1 MNKVHDFFGLGKG
14 SKNGLL
20 QSVLVGRRELSWGW
34 VGIPTSFFYRRGMH
48 IAQGD
53 SPSPLLYNFAGQIL
67 LFKIELN
74 PRIVPACPR
83 KIGLVPYEPF
93 DPFEHESNKET
104 STCECFADDNST
116 FTLLCY
122 HSLSEL
128 KNNMDAFRILS
139 GLSCNIDKTF

>member
-1 MNKVHDFFGLGKG
+1 
-14 SKNGLL
+14 
-20 QSVLVGRRELSWGW
+20 
-34 VGIPTSFFYRRGMH
+34 MH

-83 KIGLVPYEPF
+83 KIGPVPYEPF
-93 DPFEHESNKET
+93 DPFEHKSNKEI

-128 KNNMDAFRILS
+128 KNKKITWMPLGYCLDFHAIS
-139 GLSCNIDKTF
+139 TKPSK